1 MCLPS
6 LNCQF
11 EYLEKYLFPCT
22 VKVHLL
28 VCSDNAGKEKNIHT
42 VFLVRDETGSQAI
55 TLTKHKTVYRNEN
68 NFHTFNS
75 LICFIR
81 KLFSS

>member
-11 EYLEKYLFPCT
+11 EYLEKHLFPCT

-42 VFLVRDETGSQAI
+42 VFLVGDETGNQAI
-55 TLTKHKTVYRNEN
+55 ILAKHKT
-68 NFHTFNS
+68 
-75 LICFIR
+75 I
-81 KLFSS
+81 